1 MAMTQE
7 RHQASVVTTVVTSSP
22 EDLVSL
28 PRELLIEMYAKMWQA
43 RRVSERALA
52 LHRAGVIHLAV
63 PCDGHEAVQV
73 GSALA
78 MPPQRT
84 VVFPYYRSWAA
95 VQAYGMTPLDIFFAV
110 FAKSEDPSSAGRQM
124 PGHFCRSD
132 LRIVTTSSVIATQIP
147 QAAGAALAA
156 KIRGADDLVI
166 TYFGDGATS
175 EGDFHEGLNWAGIHK
190 LPVIFVCENNGYA
203 ISVPLARQAAVS
215 DLALRAA
222 AYGMPGVTVDGND
235 VVAVYQVTREA
246 VERAERGEGPT
257 FIEAKTYRTGP
268 HTSDDDDRG
277 YRPRAEVEEWRRER
291 DPITLFERRLREAG
305 IFEDGL
311 KDDIERR
318 ISAQIEAAITAA
330 ERAPHPDGSE
340 LLHNVY
346 APGTRLGA

>member
-1 MAMTQE
+1 MATTHE
-7 RHQASVVTTVVTSSP
+7 RPAPNVAPGIITSADTDLTT
-22 EDLVSL
+22 L
-28 PRELLIEMYAKMWQA
+28 PHELLIEMYANMWQA
-43 RRVSERALA
+43 RRVSQRALA

-63 PCDGHEAVQV
+63 PSDGHEAIQV

-78 MPPQRT
+78 MPPLRT

-95 VQAYGMTPLDIFFAV
+95 VQAFGMTPLDIFFAV

-132 LRIVTTSSVIATQIP
+132 LRIITTSSVIATQIP

-203 ISVPLARQAAVS
+203 ISVPLAKQSAVS
-215 DLALRAA
+215 DLAVRAA
-222 AYGMPGVTVDGND
+222 AYGMPGLLVDGND
-235 VVAVYQVTREA
+235 VVACYQVTREA

-257 FIEAKTYRTGP
+257 LIEAKTYRTGP

-277 YRPRAEVEEWRRER
+277 YRPREEVDEWRRER
-291 DPITLFERRLREAG
+291 DPLTLFEQRLTAV
-305 IFEDGL
+305 GL
-311 KDDIERR
+311 LDDATMADIRTR

-330 ERAPHPDGSE
+330 ERAPHPDPSE
-340 LLHNVY
+340 LLDHVY
-346 APGTRLGA
+346 APNALSS

>member
-1 MAMTQE
+1 MA
-7 RHQASVVTTVVTSSP
+7 TTEEQLSQHT
-22 EDLVSL
+22 
-28 PRELLIEMYAKMWQA
+28 ELLFTDNRLDDIPRDTLLEMYAKMWQA

-124 PGHFCRSD
+124 PGHFCRAD
-132 LRIVTTSSVIATQIP
+132 LRIITTSSVIATQLP
-147 QAAGAALAA
+147 QAAGAALAS
-156 KIRGADDLVI
+156 KIRGGNDIAI

-175 EGDFHEGLNWAGIHK
+175 EGDFHEGLNWAAIHK
-190 LPVIFVCENNGYA
+190 LPVIFICENNEYA
-203 ISVPLARQAAVS
+203 ISVPLSKQSAVR
-215 DLALRAA
+215 DLALRAKG
-222 AYGMPGVTVDGND
+222 YGMPGVIVDGND
-235 VVAVYQVTREA
+235 VVAVYRATQEA
-246 VERAERGEGPT
+246 VERADRGEGPT

-277 YRPRAEVEEWRRER
+277 YRPRDVTEMWRKER
-291 DPITLFERRLREAG
+291 DPIVLFERRLREAG
-305 IFEDGL
+305 L
-311 KDDIERR
+311 LDDQSMAQMQAR
-318 ISAQIEAAITAA
+318 ISDMIEAAITAA
-330 ERAPHPDGSE
+330 ERAPHPDASE
-340 LLHNVY
+340 ILDNVY
-346 APGTRLGA
+346 G